1 MLFWFFYNASIHF
14 HSFCRQM
21 PYRLLPLSSAIL
33 AIINV
38 STHAQATDTETAQSL
53 PTITIQAQAEQKE
66 NKEYAAKTASSV
78 LRSNDPI
85 FETAQSISVIT
96 SEQIQEKQ
104 LKTVA
109 DALEGVAG
117 VTSGSYGRRGWD
129 DFIIRGQ
136 ISSAQTYVDGLRV
149 QTSTNV
155 LRSEDISGL
164 DSIQVVKGPTS
175 VGFGLALPGGLVNLT
190 TKRPEAETFYRTNLS
205 YGSYGLKEG
214 TFDIN
219 YAPNQTEKGAFRFV
233 GRVSDQDDPTDY
245 VYFKNQ
251 YLASSYN
258 FDLNDKN
265 DLSVIASYQHRKYIR
280 NQGIPQNYQ
289 NYGRNIF
296 IGEPDRYYDVDVYR
310 VGSNF
315 THYFDNDWIFKQ
327 NFAVTKN
334 SSWSNSVFA
343 ASGAAFPI
351 VKRQVNY
358 QDKQD
363 TNFAL
368 DNYLQRS
375 FKTDHIDYE
384 VTAGV
389 DMMKERSDYYQ
400 RVDNVNPIDA
410 DNLEHGI
417 TPTTQGKPSWNL
429 TYNQYTGL
437 YLRNTIKIDD
447 QWILGLSGRHDWTQV
462 SVENQINNT
471 TVQNSDNAFT
481 GSASLMYR
489 INDFFAP
496 YISYST
502 SFMPVTDTGANST
515 LLDPEEG
522 KQTEV
527 GMKFQGLD
535 QRLQGYIAYYDLTRR
550 NVTENDSTL
559 GYSIQTG
566 EQQTKGYEAE
576 LSAALSNQ
584 WHVSAAYS
592 YIPTAEVTESLTSS
606 EIGKR
611 INHVPKNAASLSS
624 QYYFSPDK
632 LGWNMGA
639 GVRLQ
644 GERTAQRGTYSVR
657 MPSYT
662 LFDVNAG
669 YDAQR
674 WGMGLSIKNLFDKD
688 YIQGTTPNAQL
699 LSCSVLAAR
708 ELFSLM

>member
-1 MLFWFFYNASIHF
+1 
-14 HSFCRQM
+14 
-21 PYRLLPLSSAIL
+21 
-33 AIINV
+33 
-38 STHAQATDTETAQSL
+38 
-53 PTITIQAQAEQKE
+53 
-66 NKEYAAKTASSV
+66 
-78 LRSNDPI
+78 
-85 FETAQSISVIT
+85 
-96 SEQIQEKQ
+96 
-104 LKTVA
+104 
-109 DALEGVAG
+109 
-117 VTSGSYGRRGWD
+117 
-129 DFIIRGQ
+129 
-136 ISSAQTYVDGLRV
+136 
-149 QTSTNV
+149 
-155 LRSEDISGL
+155 
-164 DSIQVVKGPTS
+164 
-175 VGFGLALPGGLVNLT
+175 
-190 TKRPEAETFYRTNLS
+190 
-205 YGSYGLKEG
+205 
-214 TFDIN
+214 
-219 YAPNQTEKGAFRFV
+219 
-233 GRVSDQDDPTDY
+233 
-245 VYFKNQ
+245 
-251 YLASSYN
+251 
-258 FDLNDKN
+258 
-265 DLSVIASYQHRKYIR
+265 
-280 NQGIPQNYQ
+280 
-289 NYGRNIF
+289 
-296 IGEPDRYYDVDVYR
+296 
-310 VGSNF
+310 
-315 THYFDNDWIFKQ
+315 
-327 NFAVTKN
+327 
-334 SSWSNSVFA
+334 
-343 ASGAAFPI
+343 
-351 VKRQVNY
+351 
-358 QDKQD
+358 
-363 TNFAL
+363 
-368 DNYLQRS
+368 
-375 FKTDHIDYE
+375 
-384 VTAGV
+384 
-389 DMMKERSDYYQ
+389 MMKERSDYYQ

-410 DNLEHGI
+410 DNLEYGI
-417 TPTTQGKPSWNL
+417 TTTTQGKPSWNL

-515 LLDPEEG
+515 LLNPEEG
-522 KQTEV
+522 KQTEI
-527 GMKFQGLD
+527 GMKLQGLD

-644 GERTAQRGTYSVR
+644 GERTAQRGTYFVR

-669 YDAQR
+669 YDAKH
-674 WGMGLSIKNLFDKD
+674 WGIGLSIKNLLDKD

-699 LSCSVLAAR
+699 LSFGSPR
-708 ELFSLM
+708 TFLFNLKFKY